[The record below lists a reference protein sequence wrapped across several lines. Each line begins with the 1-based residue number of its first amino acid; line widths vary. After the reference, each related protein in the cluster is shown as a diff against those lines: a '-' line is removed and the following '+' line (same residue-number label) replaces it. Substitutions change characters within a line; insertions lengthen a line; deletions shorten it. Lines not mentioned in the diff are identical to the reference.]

1 MGFMNGI
8 VFSFVCSVMLLAL
21 SFFVLLTNR
30 KHDAQWIKTFGYVV
44 AALLWVSAAIVF
56 GGGFRERPCRA
67 MNMDMKKMPPMMGE
81 KMPCGDNPEAQE
93 MRGGMDSKMEKMAP
107 GRK

>member
-44 AALLWVSAAIVF
+44 AALLWVSAAAVF
-56 GGGFRERPCRA
+56 GGGLRERPCRA
-67 MNMDMKKMPPMMGE
+67 MNIDMKKMPSMSE
-81 KMPCGDNPEAQE
+81 KMFCGDNPEPQE
-93 MRGGMDSKMEKMAP
+93 MRGGMDSKMGKMP
-107 GRK
+107 LERK